1 MIHIVFQHNDV
12 EVLRKAFELEPS
24 FQGEVV
30 EIQDEFA
37 VGPIAGIYSAEGIE
51 ARKQWWRE
59 VLAGGDY
66 DGLVDNG
73 NTGDDNSTVESLKQ
87 RLAEDAK
94 EVVWIWAAQNK
105 HDVSGYY
112 WLMSQLKEFQG
123 RVFILYLN
131 NLPFINE
138 KGQIF
143 YPENLFTIPPK
154 EFLKARKL
162 ARPITLS
169 EFEIDPDEWNRLCQE
184 DRGVRILEGGK
195 KLSQYDYSYYDEELR
210 KFITGDWIKASK
222 LIGQFLG
229 KARQTTGD
237 AYVLWRIKQLVAAGE
252 LDVQGELK
260 GMRDFEVRGKAA
272 AAAAAVTVEE
282 QAG

>member
-1 MIHIVFQHNDV
+1 MIHIVFQRNDA
-12 EVLRKAFELEPS
+12 EVLKKAFELDAS
-24 FQGEVV
+24 LQGDVFS
-30 EIQDEFA
+30 IDDDFA
-37 VGPIAGIYSAEGIE
+37 VGPVADIYTPEGIE

-73 NTGDDNSTVESLKQ
+73 TVADNDTAAMVKQ
-87 RLAEDAK
+87 RLVDDPK
-94 EVVWIWAAQNK
+94 EIVWIWAAQNK

-112 WLMSQLKEFQG
+112 WLMSQLKDFQG
-123 RVFILYLN
+123 RIFILYLN

-143 YPENLFTIPPK
+143 YPVNLFDIPPR

-169 EFEIDPDEWNRLCQE
+169 EFEIDPDEWSRLCQE
-184 DRGVRILEGGK
+184 DKGVRILEGGK
-195 KLSQYDYSYYDEELR
+195 KLSQHSYTYYDEELR

-222 LIGQFLG
+222 LIHQFLG
-229 KARQTTGD
+229 KAKQTTGD
-237 AYVLWRIKQLVAAGE
+237 AYLLWRIKQLVTAGE

-260 GMRDFEVRGKAA
+260 GMKDFEIKGKAA
-272 AAAAAVTVEE
+272 MSVGEPA
-282 QAG
+282 QL